1 MLPKTPKDFFRLWA
15 GAGVAATRRKK
26 SGAHAGG
33 LGQGFP
39 HLAVGPQR
47 PAQVL
52 AYGDDPRLK
61 ELGIPDGEQAFT
73 EIDITAPQPEPFAG
87 TEPRSVQDE
96 EQCAIRQGLPGES
109 REGQGARRLEKAL
122 EFLVGAMVRLE
133 WACGAGARLLQGG
146 DGQITTAHQVG
157 EEAAERLVFIL
168 PAAGGRTRAAA
179 KGGTRLSG
187 NGVERDIAHGPT
199 KGPQNGCLRLQ
210 AGPEGPFE
218 C

>member
-1 MLPKTPKDFFRLWA
+1 KALLKLLA
-15 GAGVAATRRKK
+15 GDGVAATRSKK

-47 PAQVL
+47 PAQVR

-96 EQCAIRQGLPGES
+96 EQRAIRQWLHGES
-109 REGQGARRLEKAL
+109 CTGQGDRRLQQAL
-122 EFLVGAMVRLE
+122 EFLVRVDVRLE
-133 WACGAGARLLQGG
+133 CACGAWARLVQRGG
-146 DGQITTAHQVG
+146 GQVTAGPQRG
-157 EEAAERLVFIL
+157 EETAER
-168 PAAGGRTRAAA
+168 R
-179 KGGTRLSG
+179 
-187 NGVERDIAHGPT
+187 GVMVPRQRDA
-199 KGPQNGCLRLQ
+199 
-210 AGPEGPFE
+210 
-218 C
+218 